1 MDTKKI
7 AKSITIFLS
16 TCTFLA
22 AFYYLADIL
31 VFRIME
37 SIFSPSTLFTVI
49 LLIIGGNIALIVII
63 NVVLAIVGVIIRKCK
78 KSER

>member
-22 AFYYLADIL
+22 AFYFLADIM
-31 VFRIME
+31 VFRILE
-37 SIFSPSTLFTVI
+37 SMFPTTMIEVM
-49 LLIIGGNIALIVII
+49 LLIVGGNIALIVII
-63 NVVLAIVGVIIRKCK
+63 NVVLTLVGVIIRKCK